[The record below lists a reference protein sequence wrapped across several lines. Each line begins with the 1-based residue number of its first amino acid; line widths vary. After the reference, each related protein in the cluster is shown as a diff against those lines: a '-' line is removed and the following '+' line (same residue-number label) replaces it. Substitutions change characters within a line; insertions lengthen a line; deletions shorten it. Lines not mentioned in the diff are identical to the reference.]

1 MVFFRS
7 RAAVLEGLDP
17 RETAR
22 VEALRAALEAVDT
35 IPLDVLSEQGH
46 AYLRLLTQ
54 LAACGLDAAGP
65 PLLPTGTNP

>member
-1 MVFFRS
+1 
-7 RAAVLEGLDP
+7 
-17 RETAR
+17 
-22 VEALRAALEAVDT
+22 
-35 IPLDVLSEQGH
+35 VLSEQGH